1 MKLLIIATAL
11 IMPGSAPVVPAQQ
24 AAPDRALPSV
34 PAPAQPGMREM
45 PNAFD
50 QPAGCMPIV
59 QQVQE
64 QAKRSRENEFR
75 TLDRE
80 PPANLLLA
88 VARSPSCAAT
98 WRPKPRHSYS
108 PDADAQARGLR
119 RTKVGHS
126 PRATLKEARS
136 PSRR

>member
-88 VARSPSCAAT
+88 VDRQVAGCREVT
-98 WRPKPRHSYS
+98 F
-108 PDADAQARGLR
+108 LR
-119 RTKVGHS
+119 RDVA
-126 PRATLKEARS
+126 PEAAPLVQPGR
-136 PSRR
+136 